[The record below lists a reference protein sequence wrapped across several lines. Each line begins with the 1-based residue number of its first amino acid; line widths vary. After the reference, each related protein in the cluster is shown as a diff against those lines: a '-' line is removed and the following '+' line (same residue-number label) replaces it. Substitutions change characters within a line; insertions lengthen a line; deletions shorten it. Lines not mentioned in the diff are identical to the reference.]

1 MPAKHRLGNLDLAI
15 LSDGLFYVDAGATF
29 GIVPRVMWEPLAG
42 ELDSRHRLSLALN
55 SLLLRSQGKLIL
67 IETGVGDKAG
77 GWRRQSSPVADGT
90 LLTDLAQLG
99 IQPEEIDV
107 VINTHLHADH
117 CGWNTRLD
125 GDEAVPTFPN
135 AEYFI
140 IEAEWKA
147 AMAPNE
153 RTRATYLEDNLL
165 PLERHDRLHLVDGEH
180 QVTEEVTIIP
190 APGHSA
196 GHAHVVLSSGGET
209 GVYTGDIA
217 QVAVQ
222 LERTAWVSSF
232 DILPMVTMETKRAM
246 VDKAIAESSL
256 LIGCHLPFPGL
267 GRMTRNEQGQRKW
280 QPVPVSEDRLA
291 SARHVLQNEKTVI
304 REVPQA

>member
-15 LSDGLFYVDAGATF
+15 LSDGLFYMDAGATF

-42 ELDSRHRLSLALN
+42 PLDNRHRLSLALN

-67 IETGVGDKAG
+67 IETGVGDKPG
-77 GWRRQSSPVADGT
+77 GWRRQSSPVEDGT
-90 LLTDLAQLG
+90 LLADLAKLG
-99 IQPEEIDV
+99 VQPEEVDA

-117 CGWNTRLD
+117 CGWNTRQQ

-135 AEYFI
+135 ADYFI
-140 IEAEWKA
+140 IEDEWKA
-147 AMAPNE
+147 AIAPNE

-165 PLERHDRLHLVDGEH
+165 PLERHNRLHLVDGEH
-180 QVTEEVTIIP
+180 KLTDEVTIVP

-232 DILPMVTMETKRAM
+232 DILPLVTMETKRAL
-246 VDKAIAESSL
+246 VERAIETGSL
-256 LIGCHLPFPGL
+256 IITAHLPFPGM

-280 QPVPVSEDRLA
+280 QAVAA
-291 SARHVLQNEKTVI
+291 SG
-304 REVPQA
+304 

>member
-15 LSDGLFYVDAGATF
+15 LSDGLFHLDAGATF
-29 GIVPRVMWEPLAG
+29 GLVPRVMWEPLAG
-42 ELDSRHRLSLALN
+42 ELDNKHRLSLALN

-77 GWRRQSSPVADGT
+77 GWRRRSSPVEDGT
-90 LLTDLAQLG
+90 LLTDLAMLG
-99 IQPEEIDV
+99 VQPEEIDI

-117 CGWNTRLD
+117 CGWNTRQE
-125 GDEAVPTFPN
+125 GDDAVPTFQN

-140 IEAEWKA
+140 IEDEWNA
-147 AMAPNE
+147 AIAPNE

-165 PLERHDRLHLVDGEH
+165 PLERHNRLHLVDGERKL
-180 QVTEEVTIIP
+180 TDEVTIVP

-209 GVYTGDIA
+209 GIYTGDIA

-232 DILPMVTMETKRAM
+232 DILPQVTMETKKAM
-246 VDKAIAESSL
+246 VEKAIVENSL
-256 LIGCHLPFPGL
+256 LIACHLPFPGL
-267 GRMTRNEQGQRKW
+267 GRMTRTEQGQRKW
-280 QPVPVSEDRLA
+280 QPVEPS
-291 SARHVLQNEKTVI
+291 
-304 REVPQA
+304 QA